1 MKQEQQQQAE
11 HLYFQTDLSKTQIA
25 ETIGVSRSTLHCWV
39 RENNWEHLKR
49 SGAAMPSLIAGNCYQ
64 MMAQLS
70 EHILSDDRKNKPV
83 TREEV
88 ESMYKL
94 TLTINKLKAR
104 VALNESMETFTG
116 FTEHLRTMSPELAD
130 GIKPFISSYIASCA
144 AARTTDMKP
153 KKTNKSVPTSQ
164 EQDEME
170 AMLDAQDIAA
180 WAAEKEAVASSSAPA
195 FTPAPALKSAAAPK
209 YDIRKQLRGTA
220 TKGPGKAFR
229 HKQNQQGVAAWFL
242 YKDFANDT
250 IFKH

>member
-11 HLYFQTDLSKTQIA
+11 HLYFQTDLSNTQIA
-25 ETIGVSRSTLHCWV
+25 EAIGISRSTLHCWV

-64 MMAQLS
+64 IMAQLT
-70 EHILSDDRKNKPV
+70 EHILSDERKDKPV

-116 FTEHLRTMSPELAD
+116 FTEHLHNTSPDLAD
-130 GIKPFISSYIASCA
+130 GIKPFISSYIATCA
-144 AARTTDMKP
+144 ATRTSDMKP
-153 KKTNKSVPTSQ
+153 KKAFKPVPTSE
-164 EQDEME
+164 EQDQME
-170 AMLDAQDIAA
+170 AMLDAEDIAA
-180 WAAEKEAVASSSAPA
+180 WAAEGKLTADQKP
-195 FTPAPALKSAAAPK
+195 TPAAPNPLKAAPPK

-229 HKQNQQGVAAWFL
+229 QKQNQVNVAA
-242 YKDFANDT
+242 
-250 IFKH
+250 